1 MKHKRKAKKGGKRL
15 AFGGM
20 LVKPDKHLALVIG
33 RAAVAPSKMT
43 KNLWAYIKKHKL
55 LKR

>member
-20 LVKPDKHLALVIG
+20 LVKPDKQLALVIG